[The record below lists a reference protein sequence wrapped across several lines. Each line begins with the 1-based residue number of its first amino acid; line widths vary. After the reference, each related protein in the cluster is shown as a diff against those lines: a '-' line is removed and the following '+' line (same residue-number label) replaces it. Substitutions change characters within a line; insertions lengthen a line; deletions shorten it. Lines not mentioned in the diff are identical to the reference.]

1 MEQQFDSLESQ
12 TRYIGQKIK
21 LNDEKRARREIGRL
35 TKPKRL
41 LVQPPIIYPE
51 RPKIRMTSKYQH
63 DSIDYSSLDNVGVA
77 YKIHQ
82 QNDKSHTMD
91 NRSMPP
97 IKSATLRPSKSSNLS
112 SIIAP
117 QPPSSSSQSA
127 GKSFGPNEAMYAR
140 ASNNVLTSS
149 AIRPSTPPI
158 SGTSGIFNSLA
169 RHSKDSYRSSTG
181 YHHHHHPTPLVI
193 PPPQVPSNYASSK
206 DLQPQQSQKSSIE
219 PEISTSINN
228 DKQTASSIKST
239 VQSSSQQTEQ
249 TKIDSSI
256 SEKDQVVDSSSPN
269 QDWIPSNFIEKGKK
283 TINQYE
289 FEQVGQQQQK
299 KF

>member
-41 LVQPPIIYPE
+41 LVQPPVIYPE

-140 ASNNVLTSS
+140 ASNNFLTSS
-149 AIRPSTPPI
+149 TIRPSTPPI

-181 YHHHHHPTPLVI
+181 YHHHHPTPLVI

-206 DLQPQQSQKSSIE
+206 DLQPQQTQKTSIE
-219 PEISTSINN
+219 QEVSTTINN

-239 VQSSSQQTEQ
+239 VQSSSQQTGQ

-283 TINQYE
+283 QSINMNQNID
-289 FEQVGQQQQK
+289 Q
-299 KF
+299 